1 MLIATNHTAI
11 AKIIDDFSLIF
22 NVINQKRKVLTDRL
36 PECYQGARV
45 SLLDRYCH
53 FDSSVT
59 DVMSNRCSER
69 TRFRK
74 FS

>member
-1 MLIATNHTAI
+1 VLIATNHSAI

-22 NVINQKRKVLTDRL
+22 SVINQTDRL
-36 PECYQGARV
+36 PECYQGAHV